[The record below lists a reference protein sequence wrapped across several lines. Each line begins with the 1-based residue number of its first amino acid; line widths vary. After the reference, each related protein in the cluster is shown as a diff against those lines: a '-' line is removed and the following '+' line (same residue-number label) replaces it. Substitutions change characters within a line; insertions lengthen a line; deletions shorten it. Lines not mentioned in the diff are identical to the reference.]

1 MGFVI
6 AVAIKFE
13 GVCVCVGART
23 ASPHSPMMRRA
34 VFNQL
39 ELERLDWVSRH
50 DYYDRLYA
58 KHPLRTIRE
67 LANHMSPDVL
77 LSGANTGKVIMYRGG
92 PIPLPNKAGHAGGP
106 KKEAQADQDH

>member
-1 MGFVI
+1 
-6 AVAIKFE
+6 
-13 GVCVCVGART
+13 
-23 ASPHSPMMRRA
+23 MMRRA

-58 KHPLRTIRE
+58 RRQLRTIRE

-77 LSGANTGKVIMYRGG
+77 LSGTNTGKVIMYRGG
-92 PIPLPNKAGHAGGP
+92 AIPLPNKAGHVGGP
-106 KKEAQADQDH
+106 KKKLKQTKITDYFLKGSRTLRNAHPMSAR